1 MTTAMTTVA
10 NPETERASA
19 SLPIFTPP
27 VDIYQ
32 SENAFVVIAEMPG
45 VDESSVD
52 ITLEKGILTIQGE
65 SHRDALETGYRLVRS
80 EAPVGNYRRMFRLS
94 EEVDL
99 ERADAVMKDGV
110 LRLTLPKHENARPR
124 KISVRSEK

>member
-1 MTTAMTTVA
+1 MTTATTTVA
-10 NPETERASA
+10 NAETERASA

-65 SHRDALETGYRLVRS
+65 SHREILEGYRLVRS
-80 EAPVGNYRRMFRLS
+80 EAPNGNYRRMFRLS

-124 KISVRSEK
+124 KISVRSE

>member
-1 MTTAMTTVA
+1 MTTATTTVA

-32 SENAFVVIAEMPG
+32 SENSFVVIAEMPG

-65 SHRDALETGYRLVRS
+65 SHREALEGYRLVRS
-80 EAPVGNYRRMFRLS
+80 EAPNGNYRRMFRLS

-124 KISVRSEK
+124 KISVRSE

>member
-1 MTTAMTTVA
+1 MTTATTTVA

-65 SHRDALETGYRLVRS
+65 SHREVLEGYRLVRS
-80 EAPVGNYRRMFRLS
+80 EAPGGNYRRMFRLS

-124 KISVRSEK
+124 KISVRSE

>member
-1 MTTAMTTVA
+1 MTTATTTVA
-10 NPETERASA
+10 NAETERASA

-52 ITLEKGILTIQGE
+52 ITLEKCILTIQGE
-65 SHRDALETGYRLVRS
+65 SHREILEGYRLVRS
-80 EAPVGNYRRMFRLS
+80 EAPNGNYRRMFRLS

-124 KISVRSEK
+124 KISVRSE